1 MRYARSQH
9 AVGVFGCDAPYR
21 TGRLRDRRRMR
32 ECRGKERHRRR
43 RAGRSLPA
51 RWPAT
56 RFRFVRA
63 HSADCGRIRRPQCMA
78 SAPAA
83 KQAVLKPAP
92 PYGNEILPC
101 HDAGRALPGPPDTKK
116 SLRKTPQA
124 CTIYHETHPDQAV
137 AFSSFF
143 MIEKMKSADTRHS
156 TIRML
161 HSTHRGRPPHSMPM
175 MATM

>member
-1 MRYARSQH
+1 
-9 AVGVFGCDAPYR
+9 
-21 TGRLRDRRRMR
+21 
-32 ECRGKERHRRR
+32 
-43 RAGRSLPA
+43 
-51 RWPAT
+51 
-56 RFRFVRA
+56 
-63 HSADCGRIRRPQCMA
+63 MA

-101 HDAGRALPGPPDTKK
+101 HDARRALPRPPDTKK

>member
-1 MRYARSQH
+1 MRRSIPHWPTQRSATHAGMPGKGAAPEAPRGPQPPGAVARNPLSLRSR
-9 AVGVFGCDAPYR
+9 ALR
-21 TGRLRDRRRMR
+21 RLRPHTTPPMHGIRSRRQTSSPETRSAVR
-32 ECRGKERHRRR
+32 QRNPTQPRCKTDTPTPP
-43 RAGRSLPA
+43 AG
-51 RWPAT
+51 
-56 RFRFVRA
+56 
-63 HSADCGRIRRPQCMA
+63 H
-78 SAPAA
+78 
-83 KQAVLKPAP
+83 
-92 PYGNEILPC
+92 E
-101 HDAGRALPGPPDTKK
+101 K

>member
-1 MRYARSQH
+1 MRSEFSDETPNAALAILQIGDACGNAGGRSGTGGTGGPGGAARAAAS
-9 AVGVFGCDAPYR
+9 
-21 TGRLRDRRRMR
+21 
-32 ECRGKERHRRR
+32 RRR
-43 RAGRSLPA
+43 R
-51 RWPAT
+51 PAT

-63 HSADCGRIRRPQCMA
+63 HSAGCGRIRRPQCMA

-175 MATM
+175 MATI

>member
-1 MRYARSQH
+1 MRDATVIGGGL
-9 AVGVFGCDAPYR
+9 AGCEAAWALANA
-21 TGRLRDRRRMR
+21 G
-32 ECRGKERHRRR
+32 HRVTLYEMKPEKY
-43 RAGRSLPA
+43 SPA
-51 RWPAT
+51 
-56 RFRFVRA
+56 
-63 HSADCGRIRRPQCMA
+63 HKS
-78 SAPAA
+78 
-83 KQAVLKPAP
+83 
-92 PYGNEILPC
+92 
-101 HDAGRALPGPPDTKK
+101 PGLADTKK

-124 CTIYHETHPDQAV
+124 CTIFHETHPDQAV

>member
-1 MRYARSQH
+1 
-9 AVGVFGCDAPYR
+9 
-21 TGRLRDRRRMR
+21 
-32 ECRGKERHRRR
+32 
-43 RAGRSLPA
+43 
-51 RWPAT
+51 
-56 RFRFVRA
+56 
-63 HSADCGRIRRPQCMA
+63 MA

-92 PYGNEILPC
+92 PYGNAILPC
-101 HDAGRALPGPPDTKK
+101 HEAGRALPGPPDTKK

>member
-1 MRYARSQH
+1 
-9 AVGVFGCDAPYR
+9 
-21 TGRLRDRRRMR
+21 
-32 ECRGKERHRRR
+32 
-43 RAGRSLPA
+43 
-51 RWPAT
+51 
-56 RFRFVRA
+56 
-63 HSADCGRIRRPQCMA
+63 MA

-143 MIEKMKSADTRHS
+143 MIEKMKSAATRHS